1 LLTYIVIGAAVLA
14 ALIALRDVRITLT
27 NRRVARDLVPGV
39 RELRKLA
46 SEVVSYRPLRSDES
60 IPDEFIAFFDAAQQE
75 LTANGLVVL
84 GDLMEVPL
92 EDPSGPTRWFID
104 STQTVCGWFGVLRN
118 RAKGTLQPA
127 MLFFSESSHDSYFIT
142 GRGSSGRSTAQPPSH
157 HRDFFE
163 WGVGLGE
170 TLRRHQAQITR
181 SGAAVL
187 RQPPTLEAGPALV
200 RRLRE
205 HATRWRA
212 TQPPAELL
220 EQDVRVVTGDKWDY
234 VGPRLLALLADDVK
248 G

>member
-1 LLTYIVIGAAVLA
+1 VIGAAVLA

-27 NRRVARDLVPGV
+27 NRRWPGTSCG
-39 RELRKLA
+39 RTKLRKLA

-60 IPDEFIAFFDAAQQE
+60 IPTSSSPSSMRRSRADCKRLF
-75 LTANGLVVL
+75 VL

-92 EDPSGPTRWFID
+92 ERSVGSTRWFID
-104 STQTVCGWFGVLRN
+104 STQTVSDGSASLRN
-118 RAKGTLQPA
+118 RAKGTLPNRRCY
-127 MLFFSESSHDSYFIT
+127 SSQRVRTNSYFIT
-142 GRGSSGRSTAQPPSH
+142 GRGSSAGPPRTSESPSRFLRMGRRP
-157 HRDFFE
+157 
-163 WGVGLGE
+163 GE

-212 TQPPAELL
+212 TQ
-220 EQDVRVVTGDKWDY
+220 R
-234 VGPRLLALLADDVK
+234 RLSCWSK
-248 G
+248 MSGW